1 MSLPIRS
8 SPSGPL
14 VETLD
19 PSFNALPDVAYVDR
33 LTETPIDEQNG
44 SPLLPFSTLRAAITA
59 LALTGGT
66 IFVAPG
72 DYTSEGS
79 FALGS
84 VNFTIASLDCHP
96 NYVFGASGPGAFSVV
111 GFTAAVASHTLNLIG
126 ARVTGAITGLGV
138 VTLDSSFVGSS
149 GITANALDAF
159 DCRFVGTPLAIALGM
174 SMTDSEL
181 DAVAITS
188 TGAIVV
194 RLIDCELAGSFSL
207 VSAPTGTF
215 RICGRTNF
223 FLQSITQT
231 LTNVTLLNQ
240 DTPGLNPAQPAAI
253 AATGAL
259 GVVSL
264 GNMTSGGVLVFQPSG
279 NYTLDGFTART
290 NGFWFDLLVDS
301 TNQALVGQVL
311 QDIGATTTSVR
322 CPYNIPYQ
330 LVAGTTTRF
339 RWQFNRWRVCS
350 PSTPSAQALIS
361 VAVPALAAAALG
373 YVDVSLVGTALAG
386 APAGSQIIAEPQ
398 ADLAAAGAAGGFY
411 VNARVSATNTV
422 RLAFVGTLAGG
433 NVNFL
438 FTRL

>member
-1 MSLPIRS
+1 MTVPIRS

-14 VETLD
+14 VETID
-19 PSFNALPDVAYVDR
+19 PSFNPLASVAYVDR
-33 LTETPIDEQNG
+33 LTEIPLDEQNG
-44 SPLLPFSTLRAAITA
+44 SPLAPFSTIGAAIAA

-66 IFVAPG
+66 ILVEPN

-79 FALGS
+79 LSIGAVDL
-84 VNFTIASLDCHP
+84 TIASLDAHP
-96 NYVFGASGPGAFSVV
+96 NYVFGSVGPGSFSVV
-111 GFTAAVASHTLNLIG
+111 GFTQAAATNTLNLIG
-126 ARVTGAITGLGV
+126 ARVTGAITNFAI
-138 VTLDSSFVGSS
+138 VTLDSCFLAAAAL
-149 GITANALDAF
+149 TANALDAI
-159 DCRFVGTPLAIALGM
+159 DCRFIGTSLAIAIGM
-174 SMTDSEL
+174 SIVDSEL

-188 TGAIVV
+188 VGAIIC
-194 RLIDCELAGSFSL
+194 RLIDCELFASFSL
-207 VSAPTGTF
+207 ISAPTGTL
-215 RICGRTNF
+215 RLCGRTNF

-231 LTNVTLLNQ
+231 LTNVSILNQ
-240 DTPGLNPAQPAAI
+240 DTPGLNPAQPASI
-253 AATGAL
+253 AASGAL

-279 NYTLDGFTART
+279 NYTIDGFTARS

-311 QDIGATTTSVR
+311 QDVGATTTSVR

-339 RWQFNRWRVCS
+339 RWQFNRWRVAS

-386 APAGSQIIAEPQ
+386 APAGSQIIATPQ
-398 ADLAAAGAAGGFY
+398 ADLAAAGANQGHY
-411 VNARVSATNTV
+411 VGARVSATSTV